1 MLNPFG
7 AKTCNHGKKIDELS
21 DVQVADQYRDVVA
34 FN

>member
-1 MLNPFG
+1 MAIYF
-7 AKTCNHGKKIDELS
+7 DELS